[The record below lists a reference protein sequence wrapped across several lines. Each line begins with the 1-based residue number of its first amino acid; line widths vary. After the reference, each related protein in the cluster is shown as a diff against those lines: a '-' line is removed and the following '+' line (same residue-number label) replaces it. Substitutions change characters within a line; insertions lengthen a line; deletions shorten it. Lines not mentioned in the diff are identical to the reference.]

1 MLTLVTHV
9 CPQVW
14 VITIFINNAVSTLPP
29 PSYSDQR
36 VDQDTMSLA
45 PLSPWASVA
54 TAFGSVLLL
63 SLCVPRQAH
72 VVPSFGGATAVDS
85 VTTVPNGW
93 AGPVFSR
100 GPPAR
105 PS

>member
-14 VITIFINNAVSTLPP
+14 VITIFINNTVSTLPP

-36 VDQDTMSLA
+36 VGQDTMSLA

-63 SLCVPRQAH
+63 LSLCVPRQAH
-72 VVPSFGGATAVDS
+72 VVP
-85 VTTVPNGW
+85 
-93 AGPVFSR
+93 
-100 GPPAR
+100 
-105 PS
+105 

>member
-72 VVPSFGGATAVDS
+72 VVP
-85 VTTVPNGW
+85 
-93 AGPVFSR
+93 
-100 GPPAR
+100 
-105 PS
+105 